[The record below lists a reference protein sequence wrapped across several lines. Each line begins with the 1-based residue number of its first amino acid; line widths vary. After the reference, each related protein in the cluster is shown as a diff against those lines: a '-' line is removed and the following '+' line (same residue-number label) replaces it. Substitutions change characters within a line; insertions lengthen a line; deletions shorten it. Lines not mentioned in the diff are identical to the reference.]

1 MRTYLAAYAAGGH
14 DYRGSLA
21 RDAVPVTVITGVLS
35 PLYAEAGQALV
46 ASGHPRSRIV
56 RFERS
61 GHVPLKDEPLRFARE
76 LGRFLREA

>member
-1 MRTYLAAYAAGGH
+1 
-14 DYRGSLA
+14 
-21 RDAVPVTVITGVLS
+21 
-35 PLYAEAGQALV
+35 LV
-46 ASGHPRSRIV
+46 ASAHPQSRIV